1 MNITVVG
8 LGYVGAVAVAAL
20 SKAGCRL
27 QKVIHEMRRAGVE
40 IKRTSWVFEMPYHRF
55 FVLEVGKR

>member
-20 SKAGCRL
+20 SKAGHNVL
-27 QKVIHEMRRAGVE
+27 GVD
-40 IKRTSWVFEMPYHRF
+40 
-55 FVLEVGKR
+55 LD